1 MDDKRPPDLFTLLGM
16 GVTAALCL
24 AVGLIVGIVL
34 DDRYR
39 SSPVFTLIGLAV
51 GVVMAIVA
59 VYEQVR
65 RFL

>member
-1 MDDKRPPDLFTLLGM
+1 VDDKRPPDLFTLLGM

>member
-1 MDDKRPPDLFTLLGM
+1 VDDKRSPDLFTLLGM

-24 AVGLIVGIVL
+24 AAGLVVGIVL
-34 DDRYR
+34 DDHYR

>member
-1 MDDKRPPDLFTLLGM
+1 MADKTSPDIFTLLGM

-24 AVGLIVGIVL
+24 AIGLVAGIVL
-34 DDRYR
+34 DDHYR
-39 SSPVFTLIGLAV
+39 SCPIFTLIGLAV

-59 VYEQVR
+59 VYGQLK